1 MQIPAINDCA
11 ANFLFCATLDGQLFV
26 YTDRI
31 KKLIPFH
38 SLANLLQLDEGEIDK
53 ENAKPSTRK
62 GDTPTPEEIKSMRFV
77 SPPAISLAT
86 DPVVDEQMES
96 AYRLVVVTNKCRC
109 FVLANLL
116 LVDIY
121 NAILASNMGQVV
133 KLKNQV
139 QVSEEHLTN
148 QGWTVHDVAY
158 SPRRR

>member
-1 MQIPAINDCA
+1 
-11 ANFLFCATLDGQLFV
+11 
-26 YTDRI
+26 
-31 KKLIPFH
+31 
-38 SLANLLQLDEGEIDK
+38 
-53 ENAKPSTRK
+53 
-62 GDTPTPEEIKSMRFV
+62 MRFV
-77 SPPAISLAT
+77 PPPAISLAT
-86 DPVVDEQMES
+86 DPVVDEQMEN